1 MLFSVIL
8 NIFVINR
15 SEQADECR
23 AINYIICKK
32 QSSFYFVMIQGKFDS
47 SMKKDEQI
55 IELIQL
61 NEDLENYFNNTII
74 PQLFVDADLIL
85 RKFTPPAMKQ
95 FNLKPEFM
103 GMAIED
109 IKDNFRFPTL
119 IHNINS
125 VIATGKILEKEIQT
139 TDLKWFQMNILPYH
153 VRNEN
158 RTNGVI
164 ITFVDI
170 TPRVRDLEE
179 QEKLLLEHELLLDTI
194 AHDIK
199 NPIVVINL
207 TLELIKN
214 FEDKNSDK
222 FLTLLQNHEKS
233 LIEIKKVIFDLT
245 ERRWGEQRYHA
256 TAELIDL
263 PNIIEDVRLSLAP
276 QIIES
281 DIQIKQN
288 LKVSEITFVRR
299 KLRSVLYNLINNAIK
314 YTPVSRSAA
323 ILVSSYE
330 ESDYVVISV
339 RDNGIGMTAENQKT
353 IFEKFKRISK
363 SVEGSGVGLYL
374 VNTIVTQAGGK
385 IEIHSEPD
393 KGTEI
398 KVMLK
403 NEIVKI

>member
-1 MLFSVIL
+1 M
-8 NIFVINR
+8 
-15 SEQADECR
+15 
-23 AINYIICKK
+23 
-32 QSSFYFVMIQGKFDS
+32 
-47 SMKKDEQI
+47 
-55 IELIQL
+55 
-61 NEDLENYFNNTII
+61 
-74 PQLFVDADLIL
+74 
-85 RKFTPPAMKQ
+85 
-95 FNLKPEFM
+95 
-103 GMAIED
+103 
-109 IKDNFRFPTL
+109 
-119 IHNINS
+119 
-125 VIATGKILEKEIQT
+125 
-139 TDLKWFQMNILPYH
+139 
-153 VRNEN
+153 
-158 RTNGVI
+158 
-164 ITFVDI
+164 
-170 TPRVRDLEE
+170 
-179 QEKLLLEHELLLDTI
+179 
-194 AHDIK
+194 
-199 NPIVVINL
+199 
-207 TLELIKN
+207 
-214 FEDKNSDK
+214 
-222 FLTLLQNHEKS
+222 
-233 LIEIKKVIFDLT
+233 IEIKKVIFDLT
-245 ERRWGEQRYHA
+245 ERRWGEQRSHA

>member
-1 MLFSVIL
+1 M
-8 NIFVINR
+8 
-15 SEQADECR
+15 
-23 AINYIICKK
+23 
-32 QSSFYFVMIQGKFDS
+32 MQGKFDA
-47 SMKKDEQI
+47 SMKKEEQI

-95 FNLKPEFM
+95 FDLKPEFM

-170 TPRVRDLEE
+170 TPRVKDLKE
-179 QEKLLLEHELLLDTI
+179 QEKLVLEHELLLDTI

-245 ERRWGEQRYHA
+245 DSRWGEQRSHA